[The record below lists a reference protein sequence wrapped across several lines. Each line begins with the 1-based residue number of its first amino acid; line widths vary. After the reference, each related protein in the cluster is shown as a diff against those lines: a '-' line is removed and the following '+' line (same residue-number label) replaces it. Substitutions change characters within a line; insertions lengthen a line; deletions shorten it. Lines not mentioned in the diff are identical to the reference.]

1 MKKKTDKELGYI
13 ITDGMIDTIGN
24 SDLSDAQVGMFVRS
38 VIGGNRDYAKGDMIV
53 KALVTAFYD
62 QFQMANKRRSDSIG
76 KRRQGNRDR
85 ERARREEAKLAH
97 ERLEK
102 INEICDNMLPH
113 AHTCDN
119 MSAHVRTCA
128 LGKGS
133 KGSNNIPPFKS
144 PQWGDKKL
152 SSAKGEGGA
161 GKGTAKNGGRPST
174 ARPSK
179 LSRTGIGPAPTT
191 GEDEAQPN
199 AGTTKRPKGGRGPS
213 SRPTAQT
220 WRSGDS
226 RERPA
231 TSSKKTGAP
240 EIGPIQRIA
249 SAMAGKHPNS
259 KSGPRAVVRALA
271 ATIEDEGGDAADT
284 LRRIEEAHAAWCQTA
299 DWDESQGKYVM
310 ALDKW
315 ITNGGWRKLP
325 PQKKKTPPP
334 KGDDMSFGA
343 SL

>member
-113 AHTCDN
+113 APTCDN

-133 KGSNNIPPFKS
+133 KGSNNNTPIIPLA
-144 PQWGDKKL
+144 GDKKS
-152 SSAKGEGGA
+152 SSAKADARTGKRSTKDHAQTGE
-161 GKGTAKNGGRPST
+161 TTTTTRPST
-174 ARPSK
+174 
-179 LSRTGIGPAPTT
+179 G
-191 GEDEAQPN
+191 
-199 AGTTKRPKGGRGPS
+199 GTTKRPKGALEPS
-213 SRPTAQT
+213 ARPTAQSRT
-220 WRSGDS
+220 SGDS

-231 TSSKKTGAP
+231 ASSKKTGAP
-240 EIGPIQRIA
+240 ELGPIQRIA
-249 SAMAGKHPNS
+249 SVMAKKHPNS
-259 KSGPRAVVRALA
+259 KSGERAVVRALA
-271 ATIEDEGGDAADT
+271 AAVEDEGGDAADT
-284 LRRIEEAHAAWCQTA
+284 LRRITLAHTAWCQTA
-299 DWDESQGKYVM
+299 DWDESQGKYVQ
-310 ALDKW
+310 ALAAW
-315 ITNGGWRKLP
+315 IRNGGWRKMP
-325 PQKKKTPPP
+325 PEKKKTPPP
-334 KGDDMSFGA
+334 KGDEMSFDA